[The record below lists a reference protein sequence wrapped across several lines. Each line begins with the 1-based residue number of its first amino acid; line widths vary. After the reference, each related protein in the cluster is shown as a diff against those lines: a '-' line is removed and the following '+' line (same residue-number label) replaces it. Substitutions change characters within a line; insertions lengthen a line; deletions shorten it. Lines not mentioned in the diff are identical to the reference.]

1 MNQNFS
7 DLNIKVTEIGR
18 FFKIDAIEYKFVY
31 GVSYG
36 WSTPGHNSWD
46 SIVTTPHPRRKEL
59 GVLLSFD
66 KTLIETID
74 GIDINLNIL
83 GYYSRGPSG
92 PYAEVIGN
100 IGDNVIK
107 VKAFYNGTAA
117 RYDEIE
123 DVLIGKYLFHA
134 HYGLYEFYLTVFKER
149 GV

>member
-7 DLNIKVTEIGR
+7 DLNVKVTEIGR
-18 FFKIDAIEYKFVY
+18 FFKIDAVEYKFVY
-31 GVSYG
+31 SVSYG

-46 SIVTTPHPRRKEL
+46 SIVTTPHPRRKGL

-66 KTLIETID
+66 KTFIETID

-92 PYAEVIGN
+92 PFAEVIGN
-100 IGDNVIK
+100 IGDKVIK
-107 VKAFYNGTAA
+107 VKAFNNGTVG
-117 RYDEIE
+117 RYDRIE
-123 DVLIGKYLFHA
+123 DVVIGKYLFHA

-149 GV
+149 VV